1 MPKRNNKNSNG
12 DLLPSG
18 QQQKVGVVLDDD
30 LRAMLKQFVNE
41 VIKYNQKQSEYID
54 QFIKKKLRTGK
65 NIFHFPFFLKEEHVS
80 KFEACIKRR
89 ISEKYGEDVLL
100 SFWAQAEF
108 KNNDKLV
115 YHSKEELFNATHDD
129 PIIRI
134 ILNWTYRVAEEIE
147 NFAVE
152 VPYDIQIRY
161 EVEQDSD
168 QKEMYRIEEFGGII
182 VENSEPDWINQTVHE
197 LRLIVNESKMPFWW
211 YYPKM
216 AYIAIREYVNY
227 IFYTVGFLIASLICT
242 SILHQ
247 DSVSPE
253 EFILETREMLDAAQ
267 KIQAFIEYSLIGS
280 SEVNLWIYV
289 ALITLLG
296 GTIGLFLSKIGRYL
310 FPQSMIFIG
319 NLKSKLKNKLIAY
332 NFVGSAVLTAMIT
345 GIGILIKLF
354 FTL

>member
-89 ISEKYGEDVLL
+89 ISEKYGEDVLF

-147 NFAVE
+147 KLDAIINKHVGN
-152 VPYDIQIRY
+152 DCGRY
-161 EVEQDSD
+161 YSVHHGSVNPIL
-168 QKEMYRIEEFGGII
+168 KRIEYMK
-182 VENSEPDWINQTVHE
+182 
-197 LRLIVNESKMPFWW
+197 KMDF
-211 YYPKM
+211 
-216 AYIAIREYVNY
+216 
-227 IFYTVGFLIASLICT
+227 
-242 SILHQ
+242 
-247 DSVSPE
+247 
-253 EFILETREMLDAAQ
+253 
-267 KIQAFIEYSLIGS
+267 
-280 SEVNLWIYV
+280 
-289 ALITLLG
+289 
-296 GTIGLFLSKIGRYL
+296 
-310 FPQSMIFIG
+310 
-319 NLKSKLKNKLIAY
+319 
-332 NFVGSAVLTAMIT
+332 
-345 GIGILIKLF
+345 
-354 FTL
+354 